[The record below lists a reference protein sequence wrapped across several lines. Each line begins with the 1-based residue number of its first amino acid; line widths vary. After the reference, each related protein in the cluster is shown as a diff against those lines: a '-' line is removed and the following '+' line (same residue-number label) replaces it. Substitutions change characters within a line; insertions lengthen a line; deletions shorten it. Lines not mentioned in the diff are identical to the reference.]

1 MGDVVEVISGGTP
14 KTNIEENWDG
24 GIPWISIKDF
34 EGIERKIFKTEKT
47 ISKLGL
53 KNSPANILSE
63 GNIVISARGT
73 VGEVVQL
80 GCDMTFNQSCYG
92 LKGKEII
99 NDYLFYLLKY
109 NRPLLLGMATGA
121 TFGTIIK
128 KTFDYIMIQI
138 PDLPTQEKIA
148 QILST
153 YDELIE
159 NNNRRIEILE
169 KAAEEIYKEWF
180 VRMRFPGYEKTRF
193 HKGIPEGWE
202 VKKVGELAEL
212 VHGYTASAD
221 TTPIGPKYLRG
232 TDVNKRGFIDWDEV
246 PYCEIEEGLIDRYRL
261 YKDDIVIIRMA
272 DPGKV
277 AIIEENREAVFASY
291 LIKIKYDKEQVKPYY
306 MFYALYSE
314 GYQEHI
320 KSFANG
326 TTRNSIN
333 SKMIMSSK
341 ILLPNLKTQEIFQKK
356 INSIREQMKKLISI
370 NQNLSTQ
377 RDLLLPRL
385 MNGSIRVK

>member
-1 MGDVVEVISGGTP
+1 MTEWREVRLGDVVEVISGGTP

-128 KTFDYIMIQI
+128 KTFDYFMIQI

-180 VRMRFPGYEKTRF
+180 VRMRFPGYEKTR
-193 HKGIPEGWE
+193 
-202 VKKVGELAEL
+202 
-212 VHGYTASAD
+212 
-221 TTPIGPKYLRG
+221 
-232 TDVNKRGFIDWDEV
+232 
-246 PYCEIEEGLIDRYRL
+246 
-261 YKDDIVIIRMA
+261 
-272 DPGKV
+272 
-277 AIIEENREAVFASY
+277 
-291 LIKIKYDKEQVKPYY
+291 
-306 MFYALYSE
+306 
-314 GYQEHI
+314 
-320 KSFANG
+320 KS
-326 TTRNSIN
+326 TRNG
-333 SKMIMSSK
+333 
-341 ILLPNLKTQEIFQKK
+341 
-356 INSIREQMKKLISI
+356 
-370 NQNLSTQ
+370 LS
-377 RDLLLPRL
+377 
-385 MNGSIRVK
+385 G